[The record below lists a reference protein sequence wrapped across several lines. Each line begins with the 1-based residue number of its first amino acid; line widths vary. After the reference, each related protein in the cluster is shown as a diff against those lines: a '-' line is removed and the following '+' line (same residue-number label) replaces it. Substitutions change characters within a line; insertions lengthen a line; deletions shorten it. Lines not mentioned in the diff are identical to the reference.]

1 MFSHKPS
8 VFDVEWLSRQQLK
21 LLENCSNRDDCR
33 LTMKLLFVSTVAV
46 VLLVGCK
53 STRQTTFQTPSI
65 SIHEAAEKGNV
76 EAIKKEIEQRQIQ
89 EAKTRENLESLIKQ
103 LNKV

>member
-1 MFSHKPS
+1 MFSLTPS

-21 LLENCSNRDDCR
+21 LLENCPNRDECR

-76 EAIKKEIEQRQIQ
+76 EAIKNHCDAGTDVNEKDKYGCLLYTSPSARD
-89 EAKTRENLESLIKQ
+89 
-103 LNKV
+103 